1 MIEITNKRSS
11 FQVKNEIEK
20 LTLSGECTVDEQK
33 MITSF
38 NGSFTL
44 EGNYVG
50 SFYYN
55 EITNGNINKNLN
67 DIHNDI
73 AETACQFLDQ
83 TITEIKEELK

>member
-11 FQVKNEIEK
+11 FQVKNETEK
-20 LTLSGECTVDEQK
+20 LTLSGECTINEQK

-55 EITNGNINKNLN
+55 EIINGNINKNLN

-73 AETACQFLDQ
+73 AEDACKLIDA
-83 TITEIKEELK
+83 TVKEIKENI